1 MNEVANAIR
10 NLTPDK
16 LKNLE
21 ENQSLKIQLSKSSFS
36 LTLDDVEIITND
48 IPGMMVASEQGLT
61 IAVDLTLTPSL
72 IQEGIAREVVNRIQ
86 AARKEQGFEITDRV
100 VLWIESDSEVVKSIK
115 ENSEYVCSEVL
126 AIKINY
132 QASNAINVKL
142 NSSELNGHSLKFGLM
157 KS

>member
-132 QASNAINVKL
+132 QTSNAINVKL

>member
-1 MNEVANAIR
+1 MNELANAIR
-10 NLTPDK
+10 NLTPDE

-36 LTLDDVEIITND
+36 LTLDDVEIMTND
-48 IPGMMVASEQGLT
+48 IPGMMVASDQGLT

-86 AARKEQGFEITDRV
+86 AARKEQGFDITDRV
-100 VLWIESDSEVVKSIK
+100 ILWIESDSEVIKSIK

-132 QASNAINVKL
+132 QTSNALNVRL

>member
-10 NLTPDK
+10 NLTPGE

-21 ENQSLKIQLSKSSFS
+21 ENLSLKIQLSKSSFS

-48 IPGMMVASEQGLT
+48 IPGMTVASDQGLT

-86 AARKEQGFEITDRV
+86 AARKEQGFDITDRV
-100 VLWIESDSEVVKSIK
+100 ILWIESDSEVVKSIK

-132 QASNAINVKL
+132 QTSNALNIKL

>member
-1 MNEVANAIR
+1 MN
-10 NLTPDK
+10 
-16 LKNLE
+16 LKF
-21 ENQSLKIQLSKSSFS
+21 QSWIYLPFLLALLVS
-36 LTLDDVEIITND
+36 LYVLGIKYISTCYDDVEIITND
-48 IPGMMVASEQGLT
+48 IPGMMVASDQGLT

-86 AARKEQGFEITDRV
+86 AARKEQGFDITDRV
-100 VLWIESDSEVVKSIK
+100 ILWIESDSEVVKSIK

-132 QASNAINVKL
+132 QTSNALNVKL

>member
-10 NLTPDK
+10 NLTPGE

-21 ENQSLKIQLSKSSFS
+21 ENLSLKIQLSKSSFS

-48 IPGMMVASEQGLT
+48 IPGMTVASDQGLT

-86 AARKEQGFEITDRV
+86 AARKEQGFDITDRV
-100 VLWIESDSEVVKSIK
+100 ILWIESDSEVVKSIK

-132 QASNAINVKL
+132 QTSNALNVKL

>member
-1 MNEVANAIR
+1 MNELANAIR
-10 NLTPDK
+10 NLTPDE

-48 IPGMMVASEQGLT
+48 IPGMMVASDQGLT

-86 AARKEQGFEITDRV
+86 AARKEQGFDITDRV
-100 VLWIESDSEVVKSIK
+100 ILWIESDSEVIKSIK

-132 QASNAINVKL
+132 QTSNALNVRL

>member
-1 MNEVANAIR
+1 
-10 NLTPDK
+10 
-16 LKNLE
+16 
-21 ENQSLKIQLSKSSFS
+21 
-36 LTLDDVEIITND
+36 
-48 IPGMMVASEQGLT
+48 MVASDQGLT

-86 AARKEQGFEITDRV
+86 AARKEQGFDITDRV
-100 VLWIESDSEVVKSIK
+100 ILWIESDSEVVRSIK

-126 AIKINY
+126 ATKINY
-132 QASNAINVKL
+132 QTSNALNVKL

>member
-10 NLTPDK
+10 NLTPDE

-36 LTLDDVEIITND
+36 LTLDDVEIMTND
-48 IPGMMVASEQGLT
+48 IPGMMVASDQGLT

-86 AARKEQGFEITDRV
+86 AARKEQGFDITDRV
-100 VLWIESDSEVVKSIK
+100 ILWIESDSEVIKSIK

-132 QASNAINVKL
+132 QTSNALNVRL